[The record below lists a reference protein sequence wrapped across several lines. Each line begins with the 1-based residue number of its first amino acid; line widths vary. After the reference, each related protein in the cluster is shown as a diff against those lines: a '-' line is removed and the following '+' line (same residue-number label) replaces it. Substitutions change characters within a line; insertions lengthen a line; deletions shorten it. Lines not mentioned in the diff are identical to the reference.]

1 MKLIETRNDLLLS
14 PPPPK
19 KKGKKDVV
27 GAYKLKA
34 VAANVIALKLM
45 LLFGEFV
52 V

>member
-1 MKLIETRNDLLLS
+1 MKLIETRNDLLL
-14 PPPPK
+14 PPPP

-27 GAYKLKA
+27 DAYKLKA
-34 VAANVIALKLM
+34 VAANVIGLKLM